1 MARKRAAGSD
11 WKRGS
16 GGGGGTGNANPTFR
30 EMIANPHKRK
40 RGNLFTWILFWCATC
55 IIAAR
60 LGSAALTGIQTDLKS
75 GGAEIICDKC
85 HKHITS
91 GVEINLQSF
100 DRTPLWKIA
109 ADTATTAIFKSDA
122 KTQSQ
127 EATNIHVELCGD
139 CAKSVLEN
147 LK

>member
-1 MARKRAAGSD
+1 MAKRKTRAWSGDAGNG
-11 WKRGS
+11 RG
-16 GGGGGTGNANPTFR
+16 GYENAPTFR
-30 EMIANPHKRK
+30 EMMAKPRKRK
-40 RGNLFTWILFWCATC
+40 RGNLFTWILFWCAVC

>member
-1 MARKRAAGSD
+1 MAKRKTRAWSGDAGNG
-11 WKRGS
+11 RG
-16 GGGGGTGNANPTFR
+16 GYENAPTFR
-30 EMIANPHKRK
+30 EMMANPRKRK
-40 RGNLFTWILFWCATC
+40 RGNLFTRVLFWCAVC
-55 IIAAR
+55 IVAAR

-85 HKHITS
+85 HKPITS